1 MSNIISNL
9 ASSTPRI
16 FAFKDSDLN
25 LKLRF
30 PDNYSLSGLS
40 SKIYY
45 NGRFREGIATTT
57 YSGSLATIT
66 ITKENIALIPL
77 SVFTLFIYNG
87 SSVLT
92 STTIEVRFTGDHVT
106 NDTINVTIS
115 DGIDIE
121 LSFSD
126 SGKNLEYSERAE
138 AAANDAETFKNS
150 AQTFATN
157 ASNSATTATQQATI
171 STNKASESL
180 SSANTSTTQA
190 GLSNT
195 ARIASE
201 AARDQVLAYNTSVT
215 VSTYA
220 NAVPLFTGSLFK
232 RIDVISDS
240 VYNLDDDP
248 TSPTY
253 NQGLP
258 SFYTYNPA
266 LPSGKRVAFLG
277 LDPDYL
283 TNV

>member
-16 FAFKDSDLN
+16 FAFKDSDLI

-30 PDNYSLSGLS
+30 PDNYPLSGLS

-57 YSGSLATIT
+57 YSGSLATIK

-87 SSVLT
+87 GTVLT
-92 STTIEVRFTGDHVT
+92 YTIIEVKFTGNNNV

-121 LSFSD
+121 LSFIDIGS
-126 SGKNLEYSERAE
+126 SLEYSELA
-138 AAANDAETFKNS
+138 
-150 AQTFATN
+150 
-157 ASNSATTATQQATI
+157 QQAAI
-171 STNKASESL
+171 EAQNIL
-180 SSANTSTTQA
+180 DQIQA
-190 GLSNT
+190 IDDLN
-195 ARIASE
+195 
-201 AARDQVLAYNTSVT
+201 VT
-215 VSTYA
+215 VNTY
-220 NAVPLFTGSLFK
+220 NDAVPLFTGSDYK
-232 RIDVISDS
+232 RIDVISDTN
-240 VYNLDDDP
+240 YNEG
-248 TSPTY
+248 
-253 NQGLP
+253 NP
-258 SFYTYNPA
+258 SFYTYNPL

-283 TNV
+283 TN